1 MSEQTARDITIAA
14 QCFAKPT
21 TSHLVLVPELVTVI
35 ADALAQAR
43 REEREACA
51 KLVEVIELGSP
62 SGRSAHEQRNLFE
75 IMDKIALAIR
85 QREGA

>member
-1 MSEQTARDITIAA
+1 MSEQTARD
-14 QCFAKPT
+14 
-21 TSHLVLVPELVTVI
+21 LVTEWHAPKYVREHLI
-35 ADALAQAR
+35 AKITVALAQAR

-51 KLVEVIELGSP
+51 ELVEVMELGSP

-75 IMDKIALAIR
+75 VMDKIASAIR